1 MEFDYIFNGIT
12 FSKILDVPDDA
23 DRSDWTDVEFNC
35 DNGDIESEDTVL
47 IPNPISGKP
56 MTINRKK
63 NLGFLMVD
71 SLTEETKEEIRK
83 EAYDD
88 MLLRNCPGED

>member
-12 FSKILDVPDDA
+12 FAMILDVPDDA

-47 IPNPISGKP
+47 ISNPISGKP
-56 MTINRKK
+56 MTIKRKK

-71 SLTEETKEEIRK
+71 SLTESIKEEIRK
-83 EAYDD
+83 EAYGDL
-88 MLLRNCPGED
+88 LLRNCPGED

>member
-12 FSKILDVPDDA
+12 FAMILDVPDDA

-35 DNGDIESEDTVL
+35 DNGDIEYLESKVQYRENGNAYIKHT
-47 IPNPISGKP
+47 NH
-56 MTINRKK
+56 

-71 SLTEETKEEIRK
+71 SLTESIKEEIRK
-83 EAYDD
+83 EAYGDL
-88 MLLRNCPGED
+88 LLRNCPRED